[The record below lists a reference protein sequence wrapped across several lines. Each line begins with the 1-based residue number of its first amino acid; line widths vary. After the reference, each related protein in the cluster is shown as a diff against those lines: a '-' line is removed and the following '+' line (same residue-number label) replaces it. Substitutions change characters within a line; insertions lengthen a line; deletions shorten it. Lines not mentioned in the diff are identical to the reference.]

1 MTNPVLI
8 QYEVTYAHADS
19 LPLDVQ
25 RTLNRHDGSFCPVV
39 DQTWSYSKD
48 YRYAIAP
55 GHRPPTFRGEGRS
68 ETEFRKGDWVVVE
81 SHEFEPTM
89 PHSPYRAI
97 VICTVEYRPV
107 SDPQWKPVGKLKI
120 PPELEAELT

>member
-8 QYEVTYAHADS
+8 QYEVTFAHADS
-19 LPLDVQ
+19 LPLDVR
-25 RTLNRHDGSFCPVV
+25 RTLNRPDGSLCPVI

-48 YRYAIAP
+48 YRYAITP
-55 GHRPPTFRGEGRS
+55 GFRPLAIRGEGRS
-68 ETEFRKGDWVVVE
+68 ETEGRRGDWVVTE

-97 VICTVEYRPV
+97 VICTVEYQPV
-107 SDPQWKPVGKLKI
+107 SEPQWFKVKRVEPV
-120 PPELEAELT
+120 LEPA